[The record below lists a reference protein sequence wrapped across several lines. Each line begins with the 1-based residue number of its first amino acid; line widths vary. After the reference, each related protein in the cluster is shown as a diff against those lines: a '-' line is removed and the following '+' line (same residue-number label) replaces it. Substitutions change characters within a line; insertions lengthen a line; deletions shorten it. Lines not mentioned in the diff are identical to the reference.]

1 MSERILRQIVASSV
15 FQEQQPVCNHMEEQI
30 VGVPVLKFQETK
42 VIMATSQ
49 ERASESILE
58 PIEIQDQIMEVVK
71 ITPQKPVHRSEEQ
84 IVRWGISR

>member
-1 MSERILRQIVASSV
+1 MSERILRQIVAVS
-15 FQEQQPVCNHMEEQI
+15 EPVCNHMEEQI
-30 VGVPVLKFQETK
+30 VGVPILKFQETVE
-42 VIMATSQ
+42 VIVATSQ

-84 IVRWGISR
+84 IVRWRI